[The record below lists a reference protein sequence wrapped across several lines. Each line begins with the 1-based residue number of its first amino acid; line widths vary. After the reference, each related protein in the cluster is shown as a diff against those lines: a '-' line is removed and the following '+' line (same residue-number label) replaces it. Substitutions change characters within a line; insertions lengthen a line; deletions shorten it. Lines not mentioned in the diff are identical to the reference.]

1 MIIEDHQRTCEI
13 ERRTKEVNIVTKIN
27 LDGKGNSNVNTGID
41 FLNHIVVSFS
51 KHSKIDIDLKAKSE
65 DGIKHHLIEDTGI
78 VLGHAIDR
86 ALGKRENINRFGNAT
101 IPMDESLSSVAVDLI
116 KRQYSLID
124 MKLERDY
131 VEIAAGDSITWYNGV
146 DVPNPHTVT
155 FVRDLDNIEK
165 IGVPFYVSN
174 NTQIIPVFN
183 NLGEPLE
190 ETTSNGTRV
199 VMMLNARALTPTVI
213 TANNSVMDLKKDS
226 IYAFNGSEKFVNS
239 GPLLSLDKEQKFDYS
254 FSSSFTVVFNKPG
267 FFEYTCLFH
276 PWMIGK
282 LVVKP

>member
-1 MIIEDHQRTCEI
+1 ML
-13 ERRTKEVNIVTKIN
+13 VVKIFHLGILFTVFIFTIHIN
-27 LDGKGNSNVNTGID
+27 SVYATVDAKNNNSSLTGNNTSSIKHDNYAIKVGEG
-41 FLNHIVVSFS
+41 NNTVSFT
-51 KHSKIDIDLKAKSE
+51 KY
-65 DGIKHHLIEDTGI
+65 
-78 VLGHAIDR
+78 
-86 ALGKRENINRFGNAT
+86 F
-101 IPMDESLSSVAVDLI
+101 P
-116 KRQYSLID
+116 
-124 MKLERDY
+124 DY
-131 VEIAAGDSITWYNGV
+131 VEITAGDSITWYNGV
-146 DVPNPHTVT
+146 DVPYPHTVT
-155 FVRDLDNIEK
+155 FVRDLDNMEK

-174 NTQIIPVFN
+174 NTQITPVIN

-213 TANNSVMDLKKDS
+213 TADDKVMELKKDS
-226 IYAFNGSEKFVNS
+226 IYALNGSEKFVNS

-282 LVVKP
+282 VLVKP

>member
-1 MIIEDHQRTCEI
+1 ML
-13 ERRTKEVNIVTKIN
+13 VVKIFH
-27 LDGKGNSNVNTGID
+27 LGIL
-41 FLNHIVVSFS
+41 FTVFIFTIHI
-51 KHSKIDIDLKAKSE
+51 
-65 DGIKHHLIEDTGI
+65 
-78 VLGHAIDR
+78 
-86 ALGKRENINRFGNAT
+86 
-101 IPMDESLSSVAVDLI
+101 SSVYATVDAKNNNSSLTDSNISSI
-116 KRQYSLID
+116 KPDNYAIKVGEGNNTVSIT
-124 MKLERDY
+124 KYFPDY
-131 VEIAAGDSITWYNGV
+131 VEITAGDSITWYNGV

-174 NTQIIPVFN
+174 NTQIIPVSN